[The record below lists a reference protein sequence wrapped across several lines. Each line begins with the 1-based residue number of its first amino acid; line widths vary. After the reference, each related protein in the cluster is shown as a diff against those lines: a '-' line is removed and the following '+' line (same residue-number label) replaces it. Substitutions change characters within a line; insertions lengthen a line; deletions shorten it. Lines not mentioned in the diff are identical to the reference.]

1 LSRSRRWTPFIEANA
16 AGTADVP
23 VFAVGAVRGLGARVG
38 RMTDESG
45 PSGFLGRLRQ
55 RKWIVWLTVIGL
67 LVLAGGVTFITIVVQ
82 AL

>member
-1 LSRSRRWTPFIEANA
+1 
-16 AGTADVP
+16 
-23 VFAVGAVRGLGARVG
+23 
-38 RMTDESG
+38 MTDESG